1 MQYLVGIWR
10 KPCKTK
16 DMVVCTCV
24 PDPNSVL
31 VGTIS
36 TATIHNL
43 LAPMVAMLLSS
54 ALDAEEGAKDFL
66 LVTFS
71 FLAHFGKNIFRSFTM
86 FRS

>member
-71 FLAHFGKNIFRSFTM
+71 FLAHFGKKYIPQFYDV
-86 FRS
+86 